1 MFKAQKHSISRKLTW
16 MNMLVSG
23 AALLLACAA
32 FIAFDMITFRQAMLR
47 NLSTQAQIIGSNS
60 VSALLF
66 NDPQSAENTL
76 LALKAAPNIL
86 SAQVYLPDGRPF
98 ASYSRDRDRHSPVL
112 PPIPSRQTETHW
124 IEDNQIALVRLIVL
138 DGKPVGAVY
147 IRSDLQEL
155 NSRFQR
161 YAAIAAIVLSACLL
175 AALLISSIFRRAVA
189 DPIVDLS
196 KIAKVVSQ
204 DKNYSV
210 RATPIRS
217 PAELAI
223 LIDAFNEMLAQIQQ
237 SESALRMARDGL
249 EQRVRER
256 TAELEAAKRD
266 VEDFSRSV
274 LLAKEEVERG
284 SKFKDQFL
292 STMSHELRTPL
303 NAVLGFSDLLADE
316 RYGPLNDRQQRYVTH
331 IHTGGKHLLKLIS
344 DILDLSKIEA
354 GRMELT
360 REHVTVASAFAE
372 VISGLHPLA
381 EKKSQALLQKVEPN
395 LHVYA
400 DAMRFK
406 QILMNLVAN
415 AIKFTPEDGRI
426 ELVARRVEDQVRMEV
441 RDNGPGI
448 PPDQQQRIFEAFVR
462 LTQTGSA
469 TEGTGLGLAI
479 TSRLVELHGSKLGIE
494 SQPGEGTSFYFSL
507 PLVAIIPDQPP
518 ETLVPVPRARKA
530 PRILVIEDNE
540 VTGQLIQSQ
549 LTSSGYETLRCAQP
563 ERATEIAAEHQP
575 DAITLDLLM
584 QPVHGLEVLLQLKND
599 PRTSKIPVIV
609 VTIVDQPGV
618 GTALGADEYL
628 IKPVDKATLLA
639 AVERCLRSRG
649 GAAPA
654 RPILVVEDDV
664 STLEV
669 IVELLKANGYAVST
683 AMDGE
688 QARVS
693 VAQFLPE
700 LVILDL
706 VLPKMS
712 GFELLAEW
720 RSNPRTADLPV
731 FVLTSKDLTKEEE
744 KYIHAHAESLFR
756 KQNSWREPLIKQLE
770 RVVTS
775 LSLENA

>member
-32 FIAFDMITFRQAMLR
+32 FIAFDMITFRQTMLR

-86 SAQVYLPDGRPF
+86 SAQVYVPDGRPF
-98 ASYSRDRDRHSPVL
+98 ASYSRDRGRYNPVL
-112 PPIPSRQTETHW
+112 PPIPSGQTETHW
-124 IEDNQIALVRLIVL
+124 TEDDQIALVRLIVL
-138 DGKPVGAVY
+138 DGKPIGAVY

-155 NSRFQR
+155 HSRFQR
-161 YAAIAAIVLSACLL
+161 YAIIAAIVLSACLL
-175 AALLISSIFRRAVA
+175 AALLISSIFRKAVA

-223 LIDAFNEMLAQIQQ
+223 LIDAFNEMLTQIQQ
-237 SESALRMARDGL
+237 SERALRKAHDEL
-249 EQRVRER
+249 EQRVQER
-256 TAELEAAKRD
+256 TAELEAAKKE
-266 VEDFSRSV
+266 VEEFSHTI

-415 AIKFTPEDGRI
+415 AIKFTPERGRI
-426 ELVARRVEDQVRMEV
+426 ELVARRVQDQARMEV
-441 RDNGPGI
+441 RDDGPGI

-479 TSRLVELHGSKLGIE
+479 TSRLVELHGSKLAIE
-494 SQPGEGTSFYFSL
+494 SRPGEGTSFYFSL

-549 LTSSGYETLRCAQP
+549 LTSSGYETLKCAQP

-618 GTALGADEYL
+618 GIALGADEYL

-654 RPILVVEDDV
+654 RSILVVEDDV

-669 IVELLKANGYAVST
+669 IVELLKAYGYAVST